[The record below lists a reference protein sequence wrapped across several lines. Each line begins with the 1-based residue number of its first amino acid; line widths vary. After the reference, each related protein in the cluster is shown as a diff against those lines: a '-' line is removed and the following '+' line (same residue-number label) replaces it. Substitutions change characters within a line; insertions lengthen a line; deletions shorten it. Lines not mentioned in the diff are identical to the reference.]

1 MIAAF
6 FLRYWLQMVLAAALI
21 GGLTTTAY
29 TGYKYIYNKGEQAA
43 TVECKKRIQEYESA
57 LLSRID
63 TIEQNSSIIIQQNEA
78 LKESAANDFRAIMK
92 ATKGR
97 PLYTIQAGV
106 CAPSEDF
113 IKAYNDAMARAN
125 LK

>member
-6 FLRYWLQMVLAAALI
+6 LLRYWLHALLISAMI
-21 GGLTTTAY
+21 GGISLA
-29 TGYKYIYNKGEQAA
+29 GYSGYRHIYNKGFAVAEAN
-43 TVECKKRIQEYESA
+43 CKARIKEYEDKLIA
-57 LLSRID
+57 RID
-63 TIEQNSSIIIQQNEA
+63 TIEQNSAIIIQQNEA

-92 ATKGR
+92 ATRGR

-113 IKAYNDAMARAN
+113 VKAYNDAMARAN
-125 LK
+125 QK

>member
-1 MIAAF
+1 MITAF
-6 FLRYWLQMVLAAALI
+6 FLRYWVQIVLVAALI

-29 TGYKYIYNKGEQAA
+29 TGYNYIHNKGYQQA
-43 TVECKKRIQEYESA
+43 TVEYKKRIQEYESA

-63 TIEQNSSIIIQQNEA
+63 IIESNSTLIIQQNEL
-78 LKESAANDFRAIMK
+78 LKETAAADFRAIIK
-92 ATKGR
+92 ATKDR

-113 IKAYNDAMARAN
+113 VKAYNDAMARAN
-125 LK
+125 RK

>member
-6 FLRYWLQMVLAAALI
+6 FLRYWLHIVLIFSII
-21 GGLTTTAY
+21 GGVSTAGY
-29 TGYKYIYNKGEQAA
+29 SGYKHIYNKGRAVAEA
-43 TVECKKRIQEYESA
+43 ECTARIKIYEDKLIA
-57 LLSRID
+57 RIT